1 MFQRNSKRWTA
12 LFLTALLLCLP
23 VSILHAEGTTSIA
36 LSGNSVEVGKKVT
49 VTITG
54 SDTSKLSLRYNNN
67 ALKFVGCSAS
77 GFSTDGN
84 TISFS
89 GKSATVTFEAQDSG
103 AGDLVVSSDVLSG
116 SSASVQV
123 TKPAAAAE
131 EKPAETKPAETK
143 PAEEEKPRENDS
155 ADGASKSS
163 KSSKASSRDGDF
175 TINGKSYVLSERYKD
190 SEIPSGYTRKTM
202 KIHGGTYRELTNG
215 KITLVYLK
223 PADKI
228 EGSGE
233 FYVFDPDKDSV
244 SDYKVLGKS
253 DYYLTVSKADKV
265 PEVLEGTKVKIQNKV
280 YNLFKVKGQENDFY
294 YVYGTDQAGNKG
306 WHCYD
311 SVLGTIQRANMDLL
325 SGTSLVD
332 EQGEGDPQNNNKT
345 SGKSVKKKKGE
356 ASSGFDPDAVIS
368 QFGGSRNVMAVAI
381 FIGVVLL
388 IIILDILLFR
398 RRIRDDED
406 EQEEEFPEE
415 QTEVLQVDHIL
426 EAGDFEEA
434 NKPHKSRKFLKRE
447 KPADI
452 WDTKEKVFSDDTSDL
467 SMVNDESSQL
477 KKQVFRGRSSE
488 GGSEGD
494 EGKVDVIDFNDL

>member
-1 MFQRNSKRWTA
+1 MFQKKSKKWTA
-12 LFLTALLLCLP
+12 LLLTALLLCLP
-23 VSILHAEGTTSIA
+23 VSTLHAEGTTSIA

-131 EKPAETKPAETK
+131 EKPAETKPAEQ
-143 PAEEEKPRENDS
+143 EKPRENNSRDS
-155 ADGASKSS
+155 ASN
-163 KSSKASSRDGDF
+163 SSKASSEDGDF
-175 TINGKSYVLSERYKD
+175 TINGKPYVLSERYKD

-244 SDYKVLGKS
+244 SEYKVLGKS

-265 PEVLEGTKVKIQNKV
+265 PEVLEGTKVKIQKKV

-311 SVLGTIQRANMDLL
+311 SLLGTIQRANMDLL
-325 SGTSLVD
+325 SGTSLAD
-332 EQGEGDPQNNNKT
+332 EQGEGDQQDDGKA

-356 ASSGFDPDAVIS
+356 ASSEFDPDAIIS

-398 RRIRDDED
+398 RKIRDDED

-426 EAGDFEEA
+426 EAEDFEEA